1 MLNGLFAPAGAVVNG
16 VVGDYVFGQGSAN
29 FWVNSP
35 EAVGASVL
43 TRLRLNQG
51 EWFLDKTIGLP
62 LFQQVLGYNTESTRD
77 LVIKQQILATPGV
90 TSLAAYASEFDAETR
105 EFTLTDCQIYTQ
117 YGPAPVQ
124 LAPVVI

>member
-1 MLNGLFAPAGAVVNG
+1 M
-16 VVGDYVFGQGSAN
+16 
-29 FWVNSP
+29 NSP

-51 EWFLDKTIGLP
+51 EWFLDQTIGLP